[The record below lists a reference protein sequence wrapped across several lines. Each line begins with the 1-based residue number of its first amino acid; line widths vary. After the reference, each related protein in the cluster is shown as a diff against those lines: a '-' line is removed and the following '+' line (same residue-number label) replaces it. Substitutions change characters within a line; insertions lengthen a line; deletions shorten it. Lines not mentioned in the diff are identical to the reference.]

1 MMLAPVAVSIRTPRT
16 GNPGAADTS
25 NSYGR
30 WFDNCELSAKLA
42 GMDLDLAQ
50 VRAFVVAAEQL
61 HFGRAAAKLF
71 LTQQA
76 LSKRIQRL
84 EQTLGEPLF
93 LRSQHGVQLS
103 EAGRRFLPH
112 ARELLA
118 TADTATAAINAQS
131 RPLQVDVWAH
141 AVAPAGLA
149 RHLVQER
156 PDLVLAQSMRRSLP
170 AALQALQRGELDACF
185 GRVHDLG
192 QSWPSELAHRLVSLE
207 GGVVA
212 LGATHPLA
220 DAPLLRPQD
229 LGGSHLW
236 FAAAGSSPEMIGY
249 MRRFA
254 EQFGVPLVT
263 EGQNLGLGEY
273 VWGVLRDD
281 PTLITIFGRDW
292 PVPAD
297 GSVVTVPLQPR
308 PCYPWS
314 LIWRKEDRRPRLRQL
329 IELAA
334 ETGHSEGWL
343 AHDSDRDWLPDVDLA
358 DLAAAMPAATHDN
371 RTLAADQPAR
381 PARRSA
387 NGA

>member
-1 MMLAPVAVSIRTPRT
+1 
-16 GNPGAADTS
+16 
-25 NSYGR
+25 
-30 WFDNCELSAKLA
+30 
-42 GMDLDLAQ
+42 MDLDLAQ

-61 HFGRAAAKLF
+61 HFRRAAAKLF

-103 EAGRRFLPH
+103 AAGRRFLPH

-118 TADTATAAINAQS
+118 TADTATAAVNAQS

-170 AALQALQRGELDACF
+170 TALQALQRGELDACF

-229 LGGSHLW
+229 LGGSRLW

-254 EQFGVPLVT
+254 EHVGVPLVT

-314 LIWRKEDRRPRLRQL
+314 LIWRNQDRRPQLEQL
-329 IELAA
+329 IDLAA
-334 ETGHSEGWL
+334 ETGRSEGWL
-343 AHDSDRDWLPDVDLA
+343 AHDPDRDWLPDVDLA
-358 DLAAAMPAATHDN
+358 DLAN
-371 RTLAADQPAR
+371 QP
-381 PARRSA
+381 PLPGRRGANSA
-387 NGA
+387 

>member
-1 MMLAPVAVSIRTPRT
+1 
-16 GNPGAADTS
+16 
-25 NSYGR
+25 
-30 WFDNCELSAKLA
+30 
-42 GMDLDLAQ
+42 MDLDLAQ

-61 HFGRAAAKLF
+61 HFGRAAAQLF

-93 LRSQHGVQLS
+93 VRGTHGVQLS

-118 TADTATAAINAQS
+118 TAEAATAAVDAQS

-192 QSWPSELAHRLVSLE
+192 QPWPTELAYRLVFLE
-207 GGVVA
+207 PGVVA

-220 DAPLLRPQD
+220 GAPLLRPSD
-229 LGGSHLW
+229 LAGSRLW

-254 EQFGVPLVT
+254 EHVGVPLVT

-314 LIWRKEDRRPRLRQL
+314 LIWRNQDRRPQLEQL
-329 IELAA
+329 IDLAV
-334 ETGHSEGWL
+334 ESGRSEGWL
-343 AHDSDRDWLPDVDLA
+343 AHDPERDWLPDVDLA
-358 DLAAAMPAATHDN
+358 DLAAALPAATQHN
-371 RTLAADQPAR
+371 RTAAADQPAL
-381 PARRSA
+381 PARRSTNSA
-387 NGA
+387 

>member
-1 MMLAPVAVSIRTPRT
+1 
-16 GNPGAADTS
+16 
-25 NSYGR
+25 
-30 WFDNCELSAKLA
+30 
-42 GMDLDLAQ
+42 MDLDLAQ

-61 HFGRAAAKLF
+61 HFGRAAAELF

-93 LRSQHGVQLS
+93 VRSHHGVQLS

-192 QSWPSELAHRLVSLE
+192 QPWPSELVYRLVSLE

-229 LGGSHLW
+229 LGGSRLW

-254 EQFGVPLVT
+254 EQIGIPLVT

-273 VWGVLRDD
+273 VWGVLRGD
-281 PTLITIFGRDW
+281 PTLVTIFGRDW

-297 GSVVTVPLQPR
+297 ASVVTIPFHPR

-314 LIWRKEDRRPRLRQL
+314 LIWHKGDRRPQLQRL

-334 ETGHSEGWL
+334 ETGRGEGWL
-343 AHDSDRDWLPDVDLA
+343 AYDPDRDWLPAVDLA
-358 DLAAAMPAATHDN
+358 DLAAAMPAATHHN
-371 RTLAADQPAR
+371 RALAADQPAR

-387 NGA
+387 NGV